1 MKMISIDVVS
11 ESSLW
16 SKKIKKTNVFFN
28 SLVKV
33 FPKKY
38 RFIKKKV
45 SLTILLSNNKNIKK
59 LNKKFR
65 NKNKSTD
72 VLSFPSEKQI
82 NIKKSPY
89 IGDIVISYEFMNKP
103 KVLSVLEFENKVTK
117 IFIHGFLH
125 LLGYDHIKLKDFKEM
140 LTEEEKIYKI
150 IETKIAKLD

>member
-1 MKMISIDVVS
+1 MINIDVVS
-11 ESSLW
+11 ESNLW
-16 SKKIKKTNVFFN
+16 NKRIKKPNFFFN

-45 SLTILLSNNKNIKK
+45 SLTILLSNNKNIKR
-59 LNKKFR
+59 LNRKFR

-72 VLSFPSEKQI
+72 VLSFSSEKKL

-89 IGDIVISYEFMNKP
+89 IGDIIISFEFMNKP
-103 KVLSVLEFENKVTK
+103 KTLSTLEFNSKVTK

-125 LLGYDHIKLKDFKEM
+125 LLGYDHIELNDFKKM
-140 LTEEEKIYKI
+140 LTEEEKIYKT
-150 IETKIAKLD
+150 IETKIARLV

>member
-1 MKMISIDVVS
+1 MISIDVVS
-11 ESSLW
+11 ESNLW

-72 VLSFPSEKQI
+72 VLSFPAEKKI
-82 NIKKSPY
+82 NVKKSPY
-89 IGDIVISYEFMNKP
+89 IGDIIINYEFMNKP
-103 KVLSVLEFENKVTK
+103 KILSSLEFKSKVTK
-117 IFIHGFLH
+117 IFIHSFLH
-125 LLGYDHIKLKDFKEM
+125 LLGYDHIKLKDFKKM
-140 LTEEEKIYKI
+140 LIEEEKIYQTIK
-150 IETKIAKLD
+150 TKIVKLV

>member
-1 MKMISIDVVS
+1 MISIDVVS
-11 ESSLW
+11 ESNLW
-16 SKKIKKTNVFFN
+16 SKKIKKADVFFN
-28 SLVKV
+28 TLVQV

-45 SLTILLSNNKNIKK
+45 GLTILLSNNKNIKG

-65 NKNKSTD
+65 NKNKATD
-72 VLSFPSEKQI
+72 VLSFPSEKKI

-103 KVLSVLEFENKVTK
+103 KTLSVLEFKNKVTK

-125 LLGYDHIKLKDFKEM
+125 LLGYDHIKLKDFNKM
-140 LTEEEKIYKI
+140 LAEEEKIYKT
-150 IETKIAKLD
+150 IEKKITQLV

>member
-1 MKMISIDVVS
+1 MISIDVVS
-11 ESSLW
+11 ECNLW

-28 SLVKV
+28 SLVKD
-33 FPKKY
+33 FPKEY

-65 NKNKSTD
+65 NKNKATD
-72 VLSFPSEKQI
+72 VLSFPSEKKI

-89 IGDIVISYEFMNKP
+89 IGDIVISYNFMNKP
-103 KVLSVLEFENKVTK
+103 KILSILEFKNKVTK

-125 LLGYDHIKLKDFKEM
+125 LLGYDHIKLKDFKVM
-140 LTEEEKIYKI
+140 LIEEEKIYQNIKKKAVKI
-150 IETKIAKLD
+150 D

>member
-1 MKMISIDVVS
+1 MISIDVVS
-11 ESSLW
+11 ESNLW
-16 SKKIKKTNVFFN
+16 SKRIKKENIFFN
-28 SLVKV
+28 SLVKF

-72 VLSFPSEKQI
+72 VLSFPSEKKI

-89 IGDIVISYEFMNKP
+89 IGDIIISYDFMNKP
-103 KVLSVLEFENKVTK
+103 KALSILEFKNKVTK

-125 LLGYDHIKLKDFKEM
+125 LLGHDHIKLKDFKVM
-140 LTEEEKIYKI
+140 LIEEEMIYQTIKKKIVKI
-150 IETKIAKLD
+150 V

>member
-1 MKMISIDVVS
+1 MINIDVVS
-11 ESSLW
+11 EGNLW
-16 SKKIKKTNVFFN
+16 SKKIKQEDIFFN
-28 SLVKV
+28 SLVRF

-45 SLTILLSNNKNIKK
+45 KLTILLSNNKNIKK

-72 VLSFPSEKQI
+72 VLSFPSEKKF

-103 KVLSVLEFENKVTK
+103 KILSNLEFKSKVTK
-117 IFIHGFLH
+117 VFIHSFLH
-125 LLGYDHIKLKDFKEM
+125 LLGYDHIKLKDFKKM
-140 LTEEEKIYKI
+140 LVEEAKIYKAI
-150 IETKIAKLD
+150 KTKIAKLA

>member
-1 MKMISIDVVS
+1 MISIDVVS
-11 ESSLW
+11 ESNLW

-65 NKNKSTD
+65 NRNKATD
-72 VLSFPSEKQI
+72 VLSFPSEKKI

-89 IGDIVISYEFMNKP
+89 IGDIVISYDFMNKP
-103 KVLSVLEFENKVTK
+103 KTLSILEFKNKVTK

-125 LLGYDHIKLKDFKEM
+125 LLGRDHIKLKDFKVM
-140 LTEEEKIYKI
+140 LIEEEMIYQTIKKKIVKI
-150 IETKIAKLD
+150 V